1 MSKAHE
7 TGQDLIRTEFF
18 RLPVMEKAVSLLDL
32 KPGSRGLEVGCGA
45 GTVTLVL
52 ARTVGPDGH
61 VTGLDQD
68 ADLLTLSRARAREEG
83 LSTRIALEKG
93 DMKALPW
100 EAGAFDWL
108 VSVDCAGY
116 APTVEPRPLV
126 RELARVLKPGGIMG
140 LAAWSSQ
147 MILPGYPALE
157 ARLNATP
164 AGIAPFSLDRPPEDH
179 FLRALGWFK
188 EAGLVDLETVTLA
201 GQCRAPP
208 GRDGESRPGRP
219 PGHALARSRKR
230 TAAWPGHAFPGA
242 DRSWFKRLHPGQA
255 RLSGLLY
262 LHPVLGAE
270 KGLADPKPANVYR
283 VETLGPGVEP
293 GPEYHHLVKAA
304 FQDRPELG
312 VHEPGPGDDILINPL
327 GSGYPPEETG
337 RAGKAQ
343 DNPEKTWDKLK
354 GYMIRALAG
363 LPALGIGDR
372 SGNAGVLGRPGGFGL
387 DADPASV
394 HHRPF

>member
-201 GQCRAPP
+201 GQCRAPLAEMEKA
-208 GRDGESRPGRP
+208 GLA
-219 PGHALARSRKR
+219 ALLAMR
-230 TAAWPGHAFPGA
+230 WP
-242 DRSWFKRLHPGQA
+242 
-255 RLSGLLY
+255 
-262 LHPVLGAE
+262 GAE
-270 KGLADPKPANVYR
+270 KELPPGLATLFRELTDP
-283 VETLGPGVEP
+283 
-293 GPEYHHLVKAA
+293 
-304 FQDRPELG
+304 
-312 VHEPGPGDDILINPL
+312 
-327 GSGYPPEETG
+327 GS
-337 RAGKAQ
+337 
-343 DNPEKTWDKLK
+343 K
-354 GYMIRALAG
+354 GYILDKPDYQAFFTYTLFW
-363 LPALGIGDR
+363 
-372 SGNAGVLGRPGGFGL
+372 GRKR
-387 DADPASV
+387 D
-394 HHRPF
+394 